1 MYSGYSFHLR
11 VFLKPVKIVIMKVII
26 KLCLFLTMIQSAFAI
41 ESLDGFLVSA
51 YDDRFKVVS
60 PAKYKADMVVII
72 ENKTLVR
79 LVGKLLVNNQKSIQL
94 ISIDPEKYQKL
105 IVKLKKGDILHFV
118 PLSPAF
124 QEVELIIGN
133 KNYEIPAKK

>member
-1 MYSGYSFHLR
+1 MKIL
-11 VFLKPVKIVIMKVII
+11 LKI
-26 KLCLFLTMIQSAFAI
+26 CLFLCLIQPAFGI

-51 YDDRFKVVS
+51 FDDRFKVVS
-60 PAKYKADMVVII
+60 PAKYKSDMEVII

-79 LVGKLLVNNQKSIQL
+79 LVGKLLVNNQKSVQFV
-94 ISIDPEKYQKL
+94 SVDPEKYQKL

-118 PLSPAF
+118 PLSPSF